1 MSLSN
6 KDSLENVIPEDA
18 DWLEDSDEGIEK
30 ENKTIQAHEILV
42 WLFLFV
48 VLKSEN
54 TSCRI
59 VK

>member
-42 WLFLFV
+42 WLFLFAEV
-48 VLKSEN
+48 REYEL
-54 TSCRI
+54 
-59 VK
+59 